1 MLRATLAAL
10 LLAAAPAWAQDIG
23 VHDPYAL
30 SAVPSAPTA
39 AAYMLIHNH
48 GSEPDR
54 LVGARSPAAEAIEL
68 HTSEEDENG
77 VVRMRPVEGG
87 LELRADSVLLLNR
100 GGPHLMMTGL
110 TGPLEDRAVIPMTL
124 IFETAGEITIDVP
137 VDRSRLTETA
147 GSHDHGAAADGHDHG
162 EAEGHGPED
171 EHAGH

>member
-30 SAVPSAPTA
+30 STVPGAPTG

-54 LVGARSPAAEAIEL
+54 LIGARSPAAETIEV

-77 VVRMRPVEGG
+77 VVRMRPAEGG
-87 LELRADSVLLLNR
+87 LELKAGSVLLLNR
-100 GGPHLMMTGL
+100 GGSHLMMTGL
-110 TGPLEDRAVIPMTL
+110 TGPLEDGEVIPMTL
-124 IFETAGEITIDVP
+124 VFENAGEITIDVP

-147 GSHDHGAAADGHDHG
+147 PGHDHGAEAADGHDHDG
-162 EAEGHGPED
+162 AAD
-171 EHAGH
+171 DHAGH